1 MASEVHKFKA
11 TLALPWSHDGHHS
24 TACCLSWYDVVGD
37 FCHRN
42 CGHPF
47 YPFQCSDNA
56 DTTPKDIGEELK
68 CCCCCCCR
76 HSQPTLK
83 PFRNCFLRSA
93 FSFFLFFKTYIC
105 FACKYRE
112 GEQTP
117 HRVQTNMAC
126 RANKS
131 LHTDEMCVN
140 QHKRLCAPRG
150 AQTGPQTQVRWPENA
165 SIQNIKS
172 LRKCKS
178 RRED

>member
-68 CCCCCCCR
+68 CCFCCCCR

-93 FSFFLFFKTYIC
+93 FEFFFFFSRHIFVLHVNIEKENKHLTGFRQIWH
-105 FACKYRE
+105 A
-112 GEQTP
+112 
-117 HRVQTNMAC
+117 VQT
-126 RANKS
+126 S
-131 LHTDEMCVN
+131 LCILMRCVSTST
-140 QHKRLCAPRG
+140 RDSAPPGAPRR
-150 AQTGPQTQVRWPENA
+150 VHKHR
-165 SIQNIKS
+165 
-172 LRKCKS
+172 
-178 RRED
+178 